1 MMSRMNSSIAE
12 MKPHAAEAAKL
23 LKALAHE
30 TRLSILCLLAQ
41 GEMTVSQLHEQLDLG
56 QSALSQHLA
65 VLRDDGL
72 VRTRRESQR
81 IHYSLAGDK
90 ASRIVTLLHD
100 MYCRK

>member
-1 MMSRMNSSIAE
+1 MRAMNPSMTE
-12 MKPHAAEAAKL
+12 MRPHAVEAAKL

-41 GEMTVSQLHEQLDLG
+41 GEMTVSQLHQQLDLS

-65 VLRDDGL
+65 VLREDGL
-72 VRTRRESQR
+72 VRTRRESQH

-90 ASRIVTLLHD
+90 AARIVTLLHD